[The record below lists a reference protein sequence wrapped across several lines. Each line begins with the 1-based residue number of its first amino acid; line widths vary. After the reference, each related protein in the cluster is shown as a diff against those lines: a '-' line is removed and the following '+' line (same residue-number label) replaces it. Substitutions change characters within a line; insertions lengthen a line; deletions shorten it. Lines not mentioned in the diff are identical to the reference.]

1 MTTMKRIR
9 RVLHAT
15 DFAQTSRRALD
26 SAISLAK
33 LSHARLTILFVLA
46 PVVLVPGQYVD
57 VETMATLQKRARE
70 LSAQQL
76 ASLATRAR
84 KAGVKTSVLLRE
96 GYVADQI
103 VRACRST
110 KSDLVV
116 MGTHGR
122 RGLPKFFLGSVAERV
137 VAKAP
142 CAVLTVRGR

>member
-15 DFAQTSRRALD
+15 DFAPTSRRALD
-26 SAISLAK
+26 TALALAK
-33 LSHARLTILFVLA
+33 LSHARLTILFVLT

-57 VETMATLQKRARE
+57 AETMTALQIRARA

-76 ASLATRAR
+76 ASLATRAE

-96 GYVADQI
+96 GYAADQI

-110 KSDLVV
+110 KADLVV

-137 VAKAP
+137 VATAP

>member
-1 MTTMKRIR
+1 MKRIR

-15 DFAQTSRRALD
+15 DFTPTSRRALD
-26 SAISLAK
+26 AAISLAK

-57 VETMATLQKRARE
+57 GHTMAALQTRARE
-70 LSAQQL
+70 LSGQQL
-76 ASLATRAR
+76 DSLAARAR

-96 GYVADQI
+96 GYAADQI

-110 KSDLVV
+110 KADLVV
-116 MGTHGR
+116 IGTHGR
-122 RGLPKFFLGSVAERV
+122 RGLPKFFLGSVADRV
-137 VAKAP
+137 VATAP

>member
-1 MTTMKRIR
+1 MKRIR

-26 SAISLAK
+26 SAVSLAK

-57 VETMATLQKRARE
+57 VETMATLQNRARE

-122 RGLPKFFLGSVAERV
+122 RGLHKFFLGSVAERV

>member
-1 MTTMKRIR
+1 MKRIH

-15 DFAQTSRRALD
+15 DFAPTSRRALD
-26 SAISLAK
+26 TAMSLAK

-57 VETMATLQKRARE
+57 GHTMAALQNRARE
-70 LSAQQL
+70 LSREQL
-76 ASLATRAR
+76 ASLASKAR

-96 GYVADQI
+96 GYAADQI

-110 KSDLVV
+110 KADLIVL
-116 MGTHGR
+116 GTHGR
-122 RGLPKFFLGSVAERV
+122 RGLPKFFLGSVADRV
-137 VAKAP
+137 VATAP